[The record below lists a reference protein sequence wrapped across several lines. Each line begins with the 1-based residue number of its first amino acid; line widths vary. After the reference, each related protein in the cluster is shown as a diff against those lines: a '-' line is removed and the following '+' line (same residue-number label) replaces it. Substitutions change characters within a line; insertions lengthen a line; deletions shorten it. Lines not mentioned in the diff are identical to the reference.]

1 MIVLDCSAAVAI
13 VRETLEG
20 NALRALMLENET
32 TLTSEMFVAEVRN
45 SFWKYVRAQLMTIEE
60 AEFYI
65 EKAIGLV
72 DEIVPLKENADE
84 AFAEAVRQNHSVY
97 DMFYLTLV
105 RRSVGTLFSLDKK
118 LINLCTEMKLDC
130 VKEVAL

>member
-1 MIVLDCSAAVAI
+1 MIVLDCGAAVAI

-105 RRSVGTLFSLDKK
+105 RRSAGTLFSLDKK
-118 LINLCTEMKLDC
+118 LVNLCTEMKLDC

>member
-72 DEIVPLKENADE
+72 DEFVPPK
-84 AFAEAVRQNHSVY
+84 RK
-97 DMFYLTLV
+97 
-105 RRSVGTLFSLDKK
+105 R
-118 LINLCTEMKLDC
+118 
-130 VKEVAL
+130 

>member
-84 AFAEAVRQNHSVY
+84 AFAEAVSQNHSVY

-118 LINLCTEMKLDC
+118 LVNLCTEMKLDC

>member
-1 MIVLDCSAAVAI
+1 M
-13 VRETLEG
+13 
-20 NALRALMLENET
+20 
-32 TLTSEMFVAEVRN
+32 AEVRN

-118 LINLCTEMKLDC
+118 LVNLCTEMKLDC

>member
-72 DEIVPLKENADE
+72 DEFVPLKENADE

-105 RRSVGTLFSLDKK
+105 RRSARTLFSLDKK
-118 LINLCTEMKLDC
+118 LVKLCMEMKLDC

>member
-1 MIVLDCSAAVAI
+1 MIVLDCSAVVAI

-118 LINLCTEMKLDC
+118 LVNLCTEMKLDC

>member
-65 EKAIGLV
+65 EKAIVLV
-72 DEIVPLKENADE
+72 DEFVPLKENADE

-105 RRSVGTLFSLDKK
+105 RRSAGTLFSLDKK
-118 LINLCTEMKLDC
+118 LVNLCTEMKLDC

>member
-20 NALRALMLENET
+20 NALCALMLENET

-118 LINLCTEMKLDC
+118 LVNLCTEMKLDC

>member
-105 RRSVGTLFSLDKK
+105 RRSAGMLFSLDKK
-118 LINLCTEMKLDC
+118 LVNLCTEMKLDC

>member
-1 MIVLDCSAAVAI
+1 MMVLDCSAAVAI

-118 LINLCTEMKLDC
+118 LVNLCTEMKLDC

>member
-32 TLTSEMFVAEVRN
+32 TLTSEMFVAEIRN
-45 SFWKYVRAQLMTIEE
+45 SFWKYVCAQLMTIEE

-105 RRSVGTLFSLDKK
+105 RRSAGTLFSLDKK
-118 LINLCTEMKLDC
+118 LVNLCTEMKLDC

>member
-45 SFWKYVRAQLMTIEE
+45 SFWKYVRSQLMTIEE

-118 LINLCTEMKLDC
+118 LVNLCTEMKLDC

>member
-1 MIVLDCSAAVAI
+1 
-13 VRETLEG
+13 
-20 NALRALMLENET
+20 
-32 TLTSEMFVAEVRN
+32 
-45 SFWKYVRAQLMTIEE
+45 MTIEE

-105 RRSVGTLFSLDKK
+105 RRSAGTLFSLDKK
-118 LINLCTEMKLDC
+118 LVNLCTEMKLDC

>member
-20 NALRALMLENET
+20 NALRAPMLENET

-105 RRSVGTLFSLDKK
+105 RRSAGTLFSLDKK
-118 LINLCTEMKLDC
+118 LVNLCTEMKLDC

>member
-20 NALRALMLENET
+20 NALRALVLENET

-105 RRSVGTLFSLDKK
+105 RRSAGTLFSLDKK
-118 LINLCTEMKLDC
+118 LVNLCTEMKLDC

>member
-105 RRSVGTLFSLDKK
+105 RRSAGTLFSLDKK
-118 LINLCTEMKLDC
+118 LVNLCTEMKLDC

>member
-45 SFWKYVRAQLMTIEE
+45 SFWKYVRAQLMTSEE

-65 EKAIGLV
+65 ENAMGVV

-105 RRSVGTLFSLDKK
+105 RRSAGTLFSLDKK
-118 LINLCTEMKLDC
+118 LVNLCTEMKLDC

>member
-65 EKAIGLV
+65 EKAIGVV

-118 LINLCTEMKLDC
+118 LVNLCTEMKLDC

>member
-20 NALRALMLENET
+20 NALRALMLENEM

-105 RRSVGTLFSLDKK
+105 RRSAGTLFSLDKK
-118 LINLCTEMKLDC
+118 LVNLCTEMKLDC

>member
-105 RRSVGTLFSLDKK
+105 RRSAGTLFSLDMK
-118 LINLCTEMKLDC
+118 LVNLCTEMKLDC

>member
-45 SFWKYVRAQLMTIEE
+45 SFWKYVCAQLMTIEE

-118 LINLCTEMKLDC
+118 LVNLCTEMKLDC

>member
-1 MIVLDCSAAVAI
+1 MIVLACSAAVAI

-118 LINLCTEMKLDC
+118 LVNLCTEMKLDC

>member
-1 MIVLDCSAAVAI
+1 MIVLDCSAAAAI

-118 LINLCTEMKLDC
+118 LVNLCTEMKLDC

>member
-32 TLTSEMFVAEVRN
+32 TLTSEVFVAEVRN

-118 LINLCTEMKLDC
+118 LVNLCTEMKLDC

>member
-45 SFWKYVRAQLMTIEE
+45 SGWKYVREQLMSIVES
-60 AEFYI
+60 EFYI

-118 LINLCTEMKLDC
+118 LVNLCTEMKLDC

>member
-84 AFAEAVRQNHSVY
+84 AFVEAVRQNHSVY

-105 RRSVGTLFSLDKK
+105 RRSAGTLFSLDKK
-118 LINLCTEMKLDC
+118 LVNLCTEMKLDC

>member
-13 VRETLEG
+13 VRETVEG

-105 RRSVGTLFSLDKK
+105 RRSAGTLFSLDKK
-118 LINLCTEMKLDC
+118 LVNLCTEMKLDC

>member
-32 TLTSEMFVAEVRN
+32 TLTSEMFVTEVRN

-60 AEFYI
+60 AESYI

-72 DEIVPLKENADE
+72 DEFVPLKENADE

-105 RRSVGTLFSLDKK
+105 RRSAGTLFSLDKK
-118 LINLCTEMKLDC
+118 LVNLCTEMKLDC

>member
-1 MIVLDCSAAVAI
+1 MIVIDCSAAVAI

-97 DMFYLTLV
+97 DMLYITLV

-118 LINLCTEMKLDC
+118 LVNLCTEMKLDC

>member
-118 LINLCTEMKLDC
+118 LVNLCTEMKLDC
-130 VKEVAL
+130 MKEVAL

>member
-118 LINLCTEMKLDC
+118 LVNLCTEMKLDC